1 MSSYDYWSGFM
12 FRFITGDENLGLR
25 WTSGDEIDMFTLDF
39 ENSEYADNAGF
50 VLESATELLVSGV
63 ILFVSA
69 VLV

>member
-1 MSSYDYWSGFM
+1 M
-12 FRFITGDENLGLR
+12 FRFITGDENSGLR
-25 WTSGDEIDMFTLDF
+25 WTSGDEIDMFMLDF
-39 ENSEYADNAGF
+39 ENLEYADNAGF